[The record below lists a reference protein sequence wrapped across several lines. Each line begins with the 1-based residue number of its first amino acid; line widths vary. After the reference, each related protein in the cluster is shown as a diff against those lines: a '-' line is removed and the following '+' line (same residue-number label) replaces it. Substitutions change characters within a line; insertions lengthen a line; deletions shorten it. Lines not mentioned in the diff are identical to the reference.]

1 MRDRNGIDDIN
12 QFKQIIEFGEML
24 HNQHADRSHL
34 DEAQQVLASKGSNK
48 VTVELVNRR
57 DGVSS
62 NINIGILDFILL

>member
-34 DEAQQVLASKGSNK
+34 DEAQLSKY
-48 VTVELVNRR
+48 
-57 DGVSS
+57 
-62 NINIGILDFILL
+62 